1 MKKIFTLFALVLITV
16 ALSACWPA
24 EVSVETNFNMDGSGT
39 RTIVIDIMDDTLSE
53 DPIPNPEDPDGDK
66 DKGAVLNDVHVTGG
80 ILAIQTWLEE
90 NAPDFITV
98 HDPKVDGYH
107 RFFKMSYTFKN
118 FDDFLDK
125 YKTLVNLSPTISWD
139 DFSDDELPSLKVTGT
154 FKKSATYSES
164 RDLLMASLDWAVDG
178 IWNDI
183 YDEADLAG
191 FVEKEN
197 IWALAGVKITLGK
210 NTFNEESYY
219 DEELPDGDEGD
230 MGKIVYVESE
240 TFTLKGE
247 QIDPVMTG
255 VTIGGGIV
263 LLALITVGLVFIFKK
278 RV

>member
-1 MKKIFTLFALVLITV
+1 
-16 ALSACWPA
+16 
-24 EVSVETNFNMDGSGT
+24 
-39 RTIVIDIMDDTLSE
+39 
-53 DPIPNPEDPDGDK
+53 
-66 DKGAVLNDVHVTGG
+66 
-80 ILAIQTWLEE
+80 
-90 NAPDFITV
+90 
-98 HDPKVDGYH
+98 
-107 RFFKMSYTFKN
+107 MSYTFKN